1 MVGSVLG
8 RKYIK
13 LVNAFSG
20 FVPMAL
26 NHFGFLS
33 AAPSTVK
40 VETRSL
46 ASDDIDL
53 TMLVSGRA
61 TFGLTR
67 R

>member
-1 MVGSVLG
+1 
-8 RKYIK
+8 
-13 LVNAFSG
+13 
-20 FVPMAL
+20 MAP

-53 TMLVSGRA
+53 SNA
-61 TFGLTR
+61 CR
-67 R
+67 RPRNFRGWASR